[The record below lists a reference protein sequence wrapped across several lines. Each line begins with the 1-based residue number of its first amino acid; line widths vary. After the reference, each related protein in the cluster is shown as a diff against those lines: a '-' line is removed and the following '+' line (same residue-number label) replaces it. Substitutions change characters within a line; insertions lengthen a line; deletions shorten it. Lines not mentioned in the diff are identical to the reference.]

1 MHFPERPPAS
11 AFQKSI
17 LSKAKEHIRKLQE
30 INLKKKN
37 EEIERK
43 VKAQYSEKKRQ
54 KIKEKVI
61 QQLPQHKEKVE
72 TKGFTPL

>member
-54 KIKEKVI
+54 KIK
-61 QQLPQHKEKVE
+61 
-72 TKGFTPL
+72 